1 MRGERQVGADGNGLT
16 VCIVGAA
23 RVLPAGKFITLTFEG
38 VHAQRLHRTVGEA
51 LGIHGPRPAV
61 GQEGDGVDVG
71 HPLGIKIQI
80 FRDVHQRPVIIELSG
95 AIGSGVPAV
104 EAVSFAREAVC
115 VELRKSRGIGHHLI
129 RHGSRPA
136 VGVEAD
142 GVVHRGPLGIQRH
155 VSGKRDR
162 RLIGIFITAA
172 VRGTVPAAERVMR
185 AAELV
190 RTQL

>member
-1 MRGERQVGADGNGLT
+1 M
-16 VCIVGAA
+16 
-23 RVLPAGKFITLTFEG
+23 
-38 VHAQRLHRTVGEA
+38 
-51 LGIHGPRPAV
+51 
-61 GQEGDGVDVG
+61 DVG
-71 HPLGIKIQI
+71 DPLGIKIQI
-80 FRDVHQRPVIIELSG
+80 LRDVHQRPVIIELSG

-104 EAVSFAREAVC
+104 EAVSFTGEAVR
-115 VELRKSRGIGHHLI
+115 VELRNSRGIGHHLI
-129 RHGSRPA
+129 RHGSIAA

-172 VRGTVPAAERVMR
+172 VRRTVPAAERVMR